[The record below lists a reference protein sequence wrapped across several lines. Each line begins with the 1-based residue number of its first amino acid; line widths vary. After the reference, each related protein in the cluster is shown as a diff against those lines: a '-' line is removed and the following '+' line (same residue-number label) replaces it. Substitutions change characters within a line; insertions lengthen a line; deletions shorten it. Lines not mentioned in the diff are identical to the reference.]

1 MKNKVIDYVTMNDA
15 TRILGLARSSSSQLS
30 RWIKDGKIQGT
41 FSFGRSVAIPVSWV
55 KSECLERGISWQ
67 GVELKEGEEG
77 VNLKD
82 YLDISEWAELNNLT
96 YSKVYNDIVNGR
108 RRDYIKFGVSYGLPK

>member
-1 MKNKVIDYVTMNDA
+1 MKNKVIDYVTMNEA
-15 TRILGLARSSSSQLS
+15 TKILGLARSSSSQLS

-41 FSFGRSVAIPVSWV
+41 LSFGRSVAIPVSWLR
-55 KSECLERGISWQ
+55 SECLERGISWN
-67 GVELKEGEEG
+67 GIELEDGETG

-96 YSKVYNDIVNGR
+96 YSKVYNDIANGR
-108 RRDYIKFGVSYGLPK
+108 RYDYIKFGVSYGLPK

>member
-1 MKNKVIDYVTMNDA
+1 MKNKVIDYVAMNEA
-15 TRILGLARSSSSQLS
+15 TKILGLARSSSSQLS

-41 FSFGRSVAIPVSWV
+41 FSFGRSVAIPVSWLR
-55 KSECLERGISWQ
+55 SECLERGISWH
-67 GVELKEGEEG
+67 GIELEDGETG

-82 YLDISEWAELNNLT
+82 YLDISEWAELNSLT

-108 RRDYIKFGVSYGLPK
+108 RHDYIKFGVSYGLPK